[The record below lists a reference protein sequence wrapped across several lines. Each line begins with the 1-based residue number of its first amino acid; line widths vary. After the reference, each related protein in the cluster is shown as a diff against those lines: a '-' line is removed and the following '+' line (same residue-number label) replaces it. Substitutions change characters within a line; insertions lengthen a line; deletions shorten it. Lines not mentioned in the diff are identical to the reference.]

1 MNKNKSVRVMMSDL
15 ITHVA
20 PDVEC
25 LYLRDADV
33 CLSSSNGDK
42 LKELGFDMAQDDKMP
57 AVVLYRRDKDWL
69 YLLEFVTNGSV
80 IDEVRLEEL
89 EALTKNVDKQ
99 KVFVT
104 AFPNSQS
111 FKDNM
116 DRLAWDTVAWI
127 ADAPEHMIH
136 FEKHGTLE
144 PR

>member
-1 MNKNKSVRVMMSDL
+1 MRDFTAKL
-15 ITHVA
+15 A
-20 PDVEC
+20 PNAEC
-25 LYLRDADV
+25 LYLCDV
-33 CLSSSNGDK
+33 DVNLSSINGGK
-42 LKELGFDMAQDDKMP
+42 LKKLGFDMAQDDKMP
-57 AVVLYRRDKDWL
+57 DVVLYRRDKDWL
-69 YLLEFVTNGSV
+69 YLIESVTNGGV
-80 IDEVRLEEL
+80 IDVVRLEEL

-116 DRLAWDTVAWI
+116 DRLAWDTVTWI

-136 FEKHGTLE
+136 FEKHGMLE

>member
-1 MNKNKSVRVMMSDL
+1 MNKNESVRVMMSDF

-20 PDVEC
+20 PNAGC
-25 LYLRDADV
+25 LYLRESDAR
-33 CLSSSNGDK
+33 LSSINGDK

-69 YLLEFVTNGSV
+69 YLIESITTGGV
-80 IDEVRLEEL
+80 IDEARLEEL

-127 ADAPEHMIH
+127 ADTPEHMIH
-136 FEKHGTLE
+136 FERHGMVA

>member
-1 MNKNKSVRVMMSDL
+1 MRDFTANL
-15 ITHVA
+15 A
-20 PDVEC
+20 PNAEC

-33 CLSSSNGDK
+33 CLSSSNGAR
-42 LKELGFDMAQDDKMP
+42 LRELGFDMPQDDKMP
-57 AVVLYRRDKDWL
+57 DVVLYRRDKDRL
-69 YLLEFVTNGSV
+69 YLIESVTTGGV
-80 IDEVRLEEL
+80 IDEVRLKEL
-89 EALTKNVDKQ
+89 QALTKNVDKQ
-99 KVFVT
+99 QVFVT

-116 DRLAWDTVAWI
+116 DRLAWDTVAWM

>member
-1 MNKNKSVRVMMSDL
+1 MMGDF
-15 ITHVA
+15 ITHVTPNA
-20 PDVEC
+20 EC
-25 LYLRDADV
+25 LYLRDADAR
-33 CLSSSNGDK
+33 LSSSNGEK

-69 YLLEFVTNGSV
+69 YLIESVTNGGI
-80 IDEVRLEEL
+80 IDEVSFEEL

-116 DRLAWDTVAWI
+116 ERLAWDTVAWI
-127 ADAPEHMIH
+127 ADAPEHLIH
-136 FEKHGTLE
+136 FEKQGTLE